1 MPPAYSKRIK
11 WFNEA
16 RFGIFIHWGLYSVLG
31 RGEWAM
37 NFEHIPVR
45 EYEKLAWEFNPKK
58 FDAEAWVKLAKNAG
72 AKYMVLTTRHHEG
85 FCLWDSKSD
94 FTSVKTAA
102 RRDFVAEYVK
112 ACRKHGMK
120 IGFYYSLLDW
130 RYPSYHLG
138 RFKMKEDFEDMVQ
151 QAHEQ
156 VKELMSNYGK
166 IDILWYDG
174 DWVPYADTEK
184 DRAKVW
190 RAKELNKM
198 VRKLQPD
205 ILINNRSGTQ
215 EDIDTPE
222 QYIQASKPGRAWETC
237 MTMGDYIGW
246 GYLKH
251 NSVYKQTGELIQ
263 YLVSAARGGGNYLL
277 NIGPRPDG
285 TVQPEFTSKLKE
297 IGRWLTDN
305 GESIYNSNRTP
316 DDFTG
321 LRIRAGMLGTAT
333 VKGNNAFIHIYRWP
347 GKEAVIPGIKNKV
360 LSATILISGKKVE
373 FKQLGDGKVVLS
385 GLPVKPPDKY
395 DTVIKL
401 KLQGKPETFYYM
413 ADKKAGIPL

>member
-1 MPPAYSKRIK
+1 MSKMYADRIK

-31 RGEWAM
+31 RGEWTM
-37 NFEHIPVR
+37 NFEHIPFR

-58 FDAEAWVKLAKNAG
+58 FDAEVWVKLAKNAG

-102 RRDFVAEYVK
+102 KRDFVAEYVK
-112 ACRKHGMK
+112 ACRKYGMK

-130 RYPSYHLG
+130 RNPGYHLG
-138 RFKMKEDFEDMVQ
+138 RFKMKEDFEEMVE
-151 QAHEQ
+151 QAHDQ
-156 VKELMSNYGK
+156 VRELMTNYGK

-190 RAKELNKM
+190 RAKELNRM

-263 YLVSAARGGGNYLL
+263 FLVAAARGGGNYLL

-285 TVQPEFTSKLKE
+285 TVQIEFTSKLKE
-297 IGRWLTDN
+297 IGRWLKVN
-305 GESIYNSNRTP
+305 GESIYNSDRTP

-321 LRIRAGMLGTAT
+321 LKIRAGMLGTAT

-360 LSATILISGKKVE
+360 LSATLLCTGKKVA
-373 FKQLGDGKVVLS
+373 FKQQGNGKVILT
-385 GLPVKPPDKY
+385 GLPARPPDKY
-395 DTVIKL
+395 DTVIRL

-413 ADKKAGIPL
+413 ADKKAGLPL